1 MKLEERYLG
10 KVTLTVNGL
19 WSRGKSYERISMV
32 HDGFYSSYISKRYV
46 PVGIEL
52 SNSDYWQ
59 PVASLKEDFRDELEV
74 VRKEIIDTIAFV
86 VKTMRTSRL
95 VVRNEEER
103 RALTYEQIAPGCEVY
118 ELDTQR
124 AYILDVIIPSTNA
137 QRWHL
142 VVTSSVDS
150 TSKYQLEGTVGE
162 LIADK
167 AKSDQYGRVIDLTY
181 LTNDAVNAFIKNSV
195 KNHLTNIG
203 SVILPGSIA
212 PEDLSDAVLQLIG
225 YGSITNMADEED
237 LTIGK
242 ESNGTSVLKFKD
254 KEYVEDSFDGDGI
267 KHLRKHFVGNV
278 NVLDQSEINKSNT
291 TYIIKYDF
299 CLYSKTVTVPA
310 DCTLDFQGGHI
321 INGTLVL
328 NKTKIKGTVGSVK
341 DYLKCDVVGTY
352 CDGQLSYEDGKMCY
366 WKTNKFVP
374 IGS

>member
-150 TSKYQLEGTVGE
+150 TPKYQLEGTFGE
-162 LIADK
+162 LIADR
-167 AKSDQYGRVIDLTY
+167 AKSDQYGRVIDTTY
-181 LTNDAVNAFIKNSV
+181 LTNDAVNAFIKDSV

-203 SVILPGSIA
+203 SVILPGSIT

-225 YGSITNMADEED
+225 YSSITNMADEED

-267 KHLRKHFVGNV
+267 KYLRKHFVGNV
-278 NVLDQSEINKSNT
+278 NVLDQSEINKAHT

-299 CLYSKTVTVPA
+299 CLYGKTVTVPA

-321 INGTLVL
+321 INGTLIL
-328 NKTKIKGTVGSVK
+328 NKTKIKGIVGSVK
-341 DYLKCDVVGTY
+341 DYLKCDVAGTY
-352 CDGQLSYEDGKMCY
+352 CDGQFSYEDGKMCY